1 MNDQLLCLRGQL
13 LKALMTAL
21 HGELITEGSRYF
33 GSLYVSGKLPTYPS
47 PKPTLKLTSHLGQI
61 IDLKLIMIR
70 YFLVLIIPTH
80 WKFQFWLVITLV
92 KMFSVMTLS
101 SLDFQMSLHRIGED
115 IFSNHTETL

>member
-21 HGELITEGSRYF
+21 HGELIIERSRYF

-61 IDLKLIMIR
+61 IDLELIMI
-70 YFLVLIIPTH
+70 
-80 WKFQFWLVITLV
+80 
-92 KMFSVMTLS
+92 
-101 SLDFQMSLHRIGED
+101 
-115 IFSNHTETL
+115 

>member
-21 HGELITEGSRYF
+21 HGELITERSRYF

-61 IDLKLIMIR
+61 IDLELNDLILFGLNYSHPLEIS
-70 YFLVLIIPTH
+70 VLASYQPCKNV
-80 WKFQFWLVITLV
+80 WC
-92 KMFSVMTLS
+92 
-101 SLDFQMSLHRIGED
+101 
-115 IFSNHTETL
+115 